1 MDGEMCAERLLIW
14 DWSVDE
20 NNLKSKSPIKK
31 FRERYELPMNEQSQI
46 PNPKS
51 QIPRRPLALVILD
64 GWGYSPKKE
73 GNAIALAHTPYYDE
87 ISAKYPHTLLAASGL
102 RVGLTPDTAGSSEV
116 GHLNIGAGR
125 IVQTDVARISN
136 GIRTGKFFENN
147 VLKDAFVRAKAAN
160 SSVHLIGLLSD
171 GDVHSSLENL
181 YALLR
186 LAKYENIENIFVHC
200 ILDGRDV
207 SPRTAD
213 IYVEALEIK
222 LSDIGIGKIATLC
235 GRYYA
240 MDKNQNW
247 ERTARAF
254 TMLVHAEG
262 ERAADAVSA
271 IRGSF
276 LRGISD
282 EFIQPIILE
291 KSPGIPVASIKN
303 NDVVIF
309 FNHRPAQMR
318 QLVKSLAASDRS
330 ESAGKL
336 KIHAVCLTEY
346 DRAFNLPVAFRQE
359 NEENVLAKVFAE
371 NGILNCRVAETE
383 KYAHLTYFF
392 NGGVELEYACEQ
404 RIPVASPKVSGY
416 ESQPESAC
424 FKVTDKLL
432 RRLEAGENDVFIA
445 NLAAPDLV
453 AHTGNLEKTIE
464 AVQFVDTCLG
474 GIVEKIRELDGIAII
489 TSDHGNCE
497 EMADL
502 LTGEP
507 NSSPTANPVPFHFI
521 DERAGGL
528 KLREGGALEDVAPTI
543 LGILEIKKPDE
554 MTGRDLRQV

>member
-1 MDGEMCAERLLIW
+1 
-14 DWSVDE
+14 
-20 NNLKSKSPIKK
+20 
-31 FRERYELPMNEQSQI
+31 MNEKSQI

-51 QIPRRPLALVILD
+51 QIPHRPLALIILD

-73 GNAIALAHTPYYDE
+73 GNAVALAHTPNYDE
-87 ISAKYPHTLLAASGL
+87 ICAKYPQTFLVASGL

-136 GIRTGKFFENN
+136 AIRTGKFFENK
-147 VLKDAFVRAKAAN
+147 VLKNAFARAKTEN
-160 SSVHLIGLLSD
+160 SAVHLIGLLSD
-171 GDVHSSLENL
+171 GDVHASLENL

-186 LAKYENIENIFVHC
+186 LAKYENTENVFVHC

-207 SPRTAD
+207 QPRTAD
-213 IYVEALEIK
+213 VYVEALEIK
-222 LSDIGIGKIATLC
+222 MSDIGLGKIATLC

-240 MDKNQNW
+240 MDKDENW
-247 ERTARAF
+247 ERTARAY
-254 TMLVHAEG
+254 TMLVHSEG
-262 ERAADAVSA
+262 ERATDAVSA
-271 IRGSF
+271 IRNSF

-282 EFIQPIILE
+282 EFIQPIVLE
-291 KSPGIPVASIKN
+291 SSPGVPVASIEN

-318 QLVKSLAASDRS
+318 QLVKSLAVTDASD
-330 ESAGKL
+330 SAGKL

-346 DRAFNLPVAFRQE
+346 DRAFNLPSAFRQE

-371 NGILNCRVAETE
+371 KGVLNCRVTETE

-392 NGGVELEYACEQ
+392 NGGVELEHPCEQ
-404 RIPVASPKVSGY
+404 RILVNSSKVNGY
-416 ESQPESAC
+416 EAQPESAS
-424 FKVTDKLL
+424 FKITDKLL
-432 RRLEAGENDVFIA
+432 RGLEAGENDVFIA

-507 NSSPTANPVPFHFI
+507 NSLPTANPVPFHLV
-521 DERAGGL
+521 DERAGGV

-543 LGILEIKKPDE
+543 LGILEIEKPDE
-554 MTGRDLRQV
+554 MTGRDLREI

>member
-1 MDGEMCAERLLIW
+1 MTD
-14 DWSVDE
+14 
-20 NNLKSKSPIKK
+20 K
-31 FRERYELPMNEQSQI
+31 
-46 PNPKS
+46 
-51 QIPRRPLALVILD
+51 RRPLALIILD
-64 GWGYSPKKE
+64 GWGYSPKRE
-73 GNAIALAHTPYYDE
+73 GNAIALAHTPNYDG
-87 ISAKYPHTLLAASGL
+87 ISTKYPMTFLAASGL
-102 RVGLTPDTAGSSEV
+102 RVGLTPETVGNSEV

-125 IVQTDVARISN
+125 IVQTDVARVSYA
-136 GIRTGKFFENN
+136 IRTGKFFENK
-147 VLKDAFVRAKAAN
+147 VLKNAFARAKAEN

-171 GDVHSSLENL
+171 GGVHSSSETLF
-181 YALLR
+181 ALLR
-186 LAKYENIENIFVHC
+186 LAKYEDIKDIFVHC

-207 SPRTAD
+207 QPRTAD

-240 MDKNQNW
+240 MDKDQNW
-247 ERTARAF
+247 ERTARAY
-254 TMLVHAEG
+254 TLLVHSEG
-262 ERAADAVSA
+262 ERATDAVSA

-282 EFIQPIILE
+282 EFIQPIVLE
-291 KSPGIPVASIKN
+291 SSPGVPVANIKN

-309 FNHRPAQMR
+309 FNHRSAQMR
-318 QLVKSLAASDRS
+318 QLVKSLAVSDAD
-330 ESAGKL
+330 EFAGKP

-346 DRAFNLPVAFRQE
+346 DRTFNLPSAFRQE

-371 NGILNCRVAETE
+371 KGVLNCRVTETE

-392 NGGVELEYACEQ
+392 NGGIELEHPVEQ
-404 RIPVASPKVSGY
+404 RILVASSKVGGY
-416 ESQPESAC
+416 EAQPESAS
-424 FKVTDKLL
+424 FKITDKLL
-432 RRLEAGENDVFIA
+432 RGLEAGENDVYIA

-507 NSSPTANPVPFHFI
+507 NSSPTSNPVPFHLI
-521 DERAGGL
+521 DERSDGL
-528 KLREGGALEDVAPTI
+528 RLREGGALEDIAPTI
-543 LGILEIKKPDE
+543 LGILEIEKPVE
-554 MTGRDLRQV
+554 MTGKDLRQI

>member
-1 MDGEMCAERLLIW
+1 M
-14 DWSVDE
+14 
-20 NNLKSKSPIKK
+20 K
-31 FRERYELPMNEQSQI
+31 
-46 PNPKS
+46 
-51 QIPRRPLALVILD
+51 RPLALIILD
-64 GWGYSPKKE
+64 GWGYSPKRE
-73 GNAIALAHTPYYDE
+73 GNAVALAHTPHYDE
-87 ISAKYPHTLLAASGL
+87 ISAKYPLTFLAASGV
-102 RVGLTPDTAGSSEV
+102 RVGLTLGTPGSSEV

-125 IVQTDVARISN
+125 IVQTDVARISKA
-136 GIRTGKFFENN
+136 IRTGKFFEND
-147 VLKDAFVRAKAAN
+147 VLKGAFAAARTEK
-160 SSVHLIGLLSD
+160 SAVHLIGLLSD

-186 LAKYENIENIFVHC
+186 LAKYENIENIFIHC

-207 SPRTAD
+207 HPRTAD
-213 IYVEALEIK
+213 VYVEALEIK
-222 LSDIGIGKIATLC
+222 LSDIGIGNIATLC

-240 MDKNQNW
+240 MDKDQNW
-247 ERTARAF
+247 ERTARAY

-262 ERAADAVSA
+262 ERATDAVSA
-271 IRGSF
+271 IRSSF

-282 EFIQPIILE
+282 EFIQPIVLE
-291 KSPGIPVASIKN
+291 SSPGVPVATIKN

-318 QLVKSLAASDRS
+318 QLVKSLAVSDAD
-330 ESAGKL
+330 ESAAKP

-346 DRAFNLPVAFRQE
+346 DRTFELPVAFRQK

-371 NGILNCRVAETE
+371 NGVLNCRIAETE

-392 NGGVELEYACEQ
+392 NGSVELEHPCEQ
-404 RIPVASPKVSGY
+404 RILVPSPKTYSY
-416 ESQPESAC
+416 EAQPESAS

-432 RRLEAGENDVFIA
+432 RGLEAGENDVFIA

-474 GIVEKIRELDGIAII
+474 GIVEKMRELNGIALI

-502 LTGEP
+502 FTGEP
-507 NSSPTANPVPFHFI
+507 NSQPTANPVPFHLV
-521 DERAGGL
+521 DEQANEL
-528 KLREGGALEDVAPTI
+528 KLRDGGALEDVAPTI
-543 LGILEIKKPDE
+543 LGILGIEKPAE